1 MESLESVSI
10 DGAERHKVTVVT
22 RSPSPPQAVLLI
34 VVGLL
39 RLYYNGCK
47 NAALT
52 FRLMELKNSY
62 ELTDHFALHGPEF
75 VCVGRENSFRRTLC
89 TYRLEFIVN

>member
-75 VCVGRENSFRRTLC
+75 VCVGRENSFRSCLLYTSAAAD
-89 TYRLEFIVN
+89 E

>member
-1 MESLESVSI
+1 MSI
-10 DGAERHKVTVVT
+10 DGAKRHKVTVVT
-22 RSPSPPQAVLLI
+22 RSPSPPQAVFLI
-34 VVGLL
+34 VIGLL

-62 ELTDHFALHGPEF
+62 ELIDHFALH
-75 VCVGRENSFRRTLC
+75 
-89 TYRLEFIVN
+89 

>member
-22 RSPSPPQAVLLI
+22 RSPSSPQAVVLI
-34 VVGLL
+34 VVGRL

-89 TYRLEFIVN
+89 TYRQEFIVN